1 MMLPKEDKLSLLKQ
15 GGYLGER
22 KIVLIIR
29 ERRLRNMD
37 IKYIR
42 NWDDKWHPM
51 DVEMPPTTTKVELL
65 KEDGSIII
73 GQIIVEPSG
82 FYIYLIPGWA
92 STKDF
97 THWRFRPKLPK
108 R

>member
-1 MMLPKEDKLSLLKQ
+1 
-15 GGYLGER
+15 
-22 KIVLIIR
+22 
-29 ERRLRNMD
+29 
-37 IKYIR
+37 
-42 NWDDKWHPM
+42 
-51 DVEMPPTTTKVELL
+51 MPPTTTKVELL

-97 THWRFRPKLPK
+97 THWRFRTKLPK